1 MPTADNKVRFNL
13 KNVYFSKLTVGE
25 SGTPTYATPEHIPG
39 AVSIS
44 MSPEG
49 DTTPFYAD
57 GIQYYTSVANNGY
70 SGDLEMALIPDSFRT
85 EILGETVD
93 ETSKVVIENS
103 KVEPAQ
109 FALLFE
115 FDGDKKSIRHVLY
128 NCTATRPSMEG
139 STTTESKEP
148 ATETLTITAAPLE
161 DGDGSR
167 QRRQPIPRNRYT
179 TGGIPLYGCPDNRGY
194 NPWRKQSWS
203 EEKKLNSELRR
214 PSRVYTG
221 YGLGGISCRICWT
234 CPNP

>member
-85 EILGETVD
+85 
-93 ETSKVVIENS
+93 
-103 KVEPAQ
+103 
-109 FALLFE
+109 
-115 FDGDKKSIRHVLY
+115 
-128 NCTATRPSMEG
+128 
-139 STTTESKEP
+139 
-148 ATETLTITAAPLE
+148 
-161 DGDGSR
+161 
-167 QRRQPIPRNRYT
+167 
-179 TGGIPLYGCPDNRGY
+179 
-194 NPWRKQSWS
+194 
-203 EEKKLNSELRR
+203 
-214 PSRVYTG
+214 
-221 YGLGGISCRICWT
+221 
-234 CPNP
+234 